1 MEMAQGLVYL
11 FICVCVSVSVWYVCP
26 CVLTSPLSLSLPL
39 SQGTPIW
46 MAPEVLMS
54 QPFNEKVDVY
64 SFGLVLW
71 QILTRTDPFAEYRN
85 FKEFKRDIC
94 EVFVLF
100 YFIFFYS
107 I

>member
-1 MEMAQGLVYL
+1 
-11 FICVCVSVSVWYVCP
+11 
-26 CVLTSPLSLSLPL
+26 
-39 SQGTPIW
+39 

-94 EVFVLF
+94 EVFYLNF
-100 YFIFFYS
+100 LIYIFS
-107 I
+107 GL